1 VDNNRICFFISP
13 RTLLSTLATDASG
26 PSINLQRAFRP
37 SFHLAWSLAKGE
49 QSWIVTALPSECQ
62 TSIER
67 GVLLRQL
74 GSIVVM
80 AAILLFAFRP
90 QKPIP
95 LTTRTLTF
103 TSLLLALCLPMP
115 LPKLFLDAGKGGFCA
130 LRTLGEVYAT
140 LTRLLSEND
149 ADLAYAWQQEGPQQ
163 AAALDGFFARTNA
176 LMNLFCT
183 FGATDSVS
191 MPAAL
196 RNSRASSIL

>member
-1 VDNNRICFFISP
+1 MNRSQKWITTGFVFSFLLVLCFPPWRQTYQGRPLTYNEHLGHHFIWP
-13 RTLLSTLATDASG
+13 G
-26 PSINLQRAFRP
+26 PSP
-37 SFHLAWSLAKGE
+37 TGE

-115 LPKLFLDAGKGGFCA
+115 LPD
-130 LRTLGEVYAT
+130 
-140 LTRLLSEND
+140 
-149 ADLAYAWQQEGPQQ
+149 GPPVTVWV
-163 AAALDGFFARTNA
+163 AAALVSPFKDSGHVGPWFVPMVAGIALAVYFTVLFLLLKAVVWMATRRTKKS
-176 LMNLFCT
+176 L
-183 FGATDSVS
+183 V
-191 MPAAL
+191 
-196 RNSRASSIL
+196 